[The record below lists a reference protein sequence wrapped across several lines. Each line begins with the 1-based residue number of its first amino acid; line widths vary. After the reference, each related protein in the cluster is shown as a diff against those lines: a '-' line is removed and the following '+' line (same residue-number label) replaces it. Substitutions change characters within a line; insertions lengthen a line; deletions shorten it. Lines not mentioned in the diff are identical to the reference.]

1 MRIASVE
8 QIDMVNIMELSVV
21 GQVLKWARQMNFSGG
36 LSLCRAVGWNMRSH
50 SHLMGARHLAREDS
64 LQHVDCDDQGSR
76 DPKVVEDDVMD
87 EPRIGKFENVETV
100 VMDGPTVER
109 PRKVVEN
116 AEMDGGKLGNFGKVV
131 EDAEMDE
138 RKIKKFGKVA
148 HEKLSQ
154 LHHLASPVVMS
165 ILGAGEGR
173 MARRMDGYSP
183 TQL

>member
-1 MRIASVE
+1 
-8 QIDMVNIMELSVV
+8 MV
-21 GQVLKWARQMNFSGG
+21 
-36 LSLCRAVGWNMRSH
+36 
-50 SHLMGARHLAREDS
+50 
-64 LQHVDCDDQGSR
+64 
-76 DPKVVEDDVMD
+76 D

-109 PRKVVEN
+109 PR
-116 AEMDGGKLGNFGKVV
+116 KVV